1 MLNIIYAGSP
11 DVAVIPLKR
20 LVEISQTTGLFRI
33 AGILTNPPSMQGR
46 SKTPVP
52 TAVGSATEEI
62 AASFGINIPVL
73 TPEKLNQDARDA
85 IQQLNPDLL
94 VCFAYGKIF
103 GPKFM
108 SLFKFGGINL
118 HPSLLPK
125 YRGCAPVPAAILN
138 QETITGVSV
147 QKVALQMD
155 SGDIL
160 SQVKINLD
168 GTEDSQSLLV
178 KSAEIG
184 ANQIADIVLKIAE
197 TQQIPE
203 GKTQDESQAYYCTML
218 RKEDGLIDWNR
229 SAKEIDAQIRAFNP
243 WPGAFTYFNGLSLK
257 IQEAY
262 ATESADIPSD
272 NAVNGQVIGTEK
284 GKGIYIKTGDGF
296 LCVQRLQLQAKKSV
310 NWNEFINGSRNFCG
324 AILGKQD

>member
-11 DVAVIPLKR
+11 DVAVIPLKK
-20 LVEISQTTGLFRI
+20 LVEASQNTGLFKVV
-33 AGILTNPPSMQGR
+33 GVLTNPPTAQGR
-46 SKTPVP
+46 SKSLVP
-52 TAVGSATEEI
+52 TAVASATEELS
-62 AASFGINIPVL
+62 ASFGINIPVL
-73 TPEKLNQDARDA
+73 TPEKLNQDARDK

-138 QETITGVSV
+138 QESTTGVTV

-160 SQVKINLD
+160 SQIEINLD
-168 GTEDSQSLLV
+168 GTEDSESLLL

-184 ANQIADIVLKIAE
+184 ANQIVDIVLKIAE
-197 TQQIPE
+197 THQIPE
-203 GKTQDESQAYYCTML
+203 GQAQNESQASYCTML
-218 RKEDGLIDWNR
+218 RKEDGLIDWNH

-257 IQEAY
+257 IQEAF
-262 ATESADIPSD
+262 ATDSINIPSD
-272 NAVNGQVIGTEK
+272 NTELGQVIGSEK
-284 GKGIYIKTGDGF
+284 GKGIYIKTGNGF
-296 LCVQRLQLQAKKSV
+296 LCVKRLQLQAKKSV